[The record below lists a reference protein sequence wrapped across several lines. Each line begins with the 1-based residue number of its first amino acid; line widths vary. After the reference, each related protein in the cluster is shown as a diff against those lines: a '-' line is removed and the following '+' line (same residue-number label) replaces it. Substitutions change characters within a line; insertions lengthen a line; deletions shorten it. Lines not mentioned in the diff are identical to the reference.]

1 MTLRNRVSKQVRK
14 QCLAPWY
21 VRMKTTE
28 EIKPIIDTIIRKNIW
43 FEIKKNFKGMKK
55 RTIRGKLGL

>member
-1 MTLRNRVSKQVRK
+1 
-14 QCLAPWY
+14 
-21 VRMKTTE
+21 MKTTE